1 MYRFCIEN
9 SSQALELVSRLQ
21 NEKKPLGRLYFGY
34 LIFLATELDQE
45 AASALLESYNGLDS
59 LTGPYLAG
67 ILCIDKIKA
76 KLKGRLIGFDK
87 SDKERIES
95 LTPSHLAFL
104 AQKGNCTHIDLD
116 PPQWQLRSITRS
128 TDHVARVLGLTGK
141 MPCIAIFDYKCQAE
155 AEIVELPKE
164 KELLVS
170 FTRELIDELAQF
182 KDCDKEVISVLETT
196 SDIYSKLENIREFQN
211 VIQGVKRYLREIAG
225 NPHRKISKE
234 LKVPKK
240 KLEMVLNPHRIRL
253 LRQMRGRNSISDQE
267 LQALSRGFSVPMS
280 VLRDGNDVGDVLKKI
295 ANIIAE
301 QLMPGRQKAV
311 TKRYKE
317 LEARLIELESKVIY
331 SKIPSVRESAR
342 AIAKRRNLTSIRHS
356 ILHQAGTIAGEI
368 AKPSFWL
375 KIAKFLQ

>member
-9 SSQALELVSRLQ
+9 RSQALELVSGLQ

-67 ILCIDKIKA
+67 ILCIDKINA
-76 KLKGRLIGFDK
+76 KLKGRLEGIDK
-87 SDKERIES
+87 TDKERIES
-95 LTPSHLAFL
+95 LTPSHLAYL

-128 TDHVARVLGLTGK
+128 TDHV
-141 MPCIAIFDYKCQAE
+141 
-155 AEIVELPKE
+155 
-164 KELLVS
+164 
-170 FTRELIDELAQF
+170 
-182 KDCDKEVISVLETT
+182 
-196 SDIYSKLENIREFQN
+196 
-211 VIQGVKRYLREIAG
+211 
-225 NPHRKISKE
+225 
-234 LKVPKK
+234 
-240 KLEMVLNPHRIRL
+240 
-253 LRQMRGRNSISDQE
+253 
-267 LQALSRGFSVPMS
+267 
-280 VLRDGNDVGDVLKKI
+280 
-295 ANIIAE
+295 
-301 QLMPGRQKAV
+301 
-311 TKRYKE
+311 
-317 LEARLIELESKVIY
+317 
-331 SKIPSVRESAR
+331 AR